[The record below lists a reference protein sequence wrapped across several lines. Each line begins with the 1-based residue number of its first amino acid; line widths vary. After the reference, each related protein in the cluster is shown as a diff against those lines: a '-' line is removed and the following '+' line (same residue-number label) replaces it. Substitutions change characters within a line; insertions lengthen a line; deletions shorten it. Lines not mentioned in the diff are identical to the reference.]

1 MGMSS
6 TMSGRPAWQDQPMRG
21 QQRTP
26 EPLNWQR
33 FDIAP
38 VWLTVIP
45 GGLILASLMISALV
59 GLPADTDA
67 FVALIVLSAAAFA
80 LQCTWVRRSTV
91 SGRARVLIVV
101 VQFALTAS
109 LIWLS
114 PFYGIYAFMGYLTA
128 LMMFTGACLWIAM
141 TANAVLAAVS
151 QIGGFDQLGRSWP
164 AFCVLVLINTGLV
177 VLFSWVGARRD
188 EEVARRE
195 AAVHELEQVQQRNVE
210 LQEQL
215 LLRAREQGVL
225 EERARLSREIHDTV
239 AQDLVAIVSQLE
251 AIDGTDWR
259 GRVDTAKDLA
269 RSGLGEARRAV
280 YALRSPMLDAQPLP
294 VAVTELVNAW
304 ATVHRL
310 AAHVEIA
317 GDPVPTDADQDLLRI
332 CQEAL
337 SNVSRHA
344 RARAVDVCLSY
355 VEEGVLLDIKDDGDG
370 FDPQRIRE
378 GNGLRGMRE
387 RVSSSGGTV
396 DIATEIGG
404 GCLVS
409 AVVPA

>member
-1 MGMSS
+1 M
-6 TMSGRPAWQDQPMRG
+6 
-21 QQRTP
+21 
-26 EPLNWQR
+26 
-33 FDIAP
+33 
-38 VWLTVIP
+38 
-45 GGLILASLMISALV
+45 
-59 GLPADTDA
+59 
-67 FVALIVLSAAAFA
+67 
-80 LQCTWVRRSTV
+80 
-91 SGRARVLIVV
+91 
-101 VQFALTAS
+101 
-109 LIWLS
+109 
-114 PFYGIYAFMGYLTA
+114 
-128 LMMFTGACLWIAM
+128 
-141 TANAVLAAVS
+141 
-151 QIGGFDQLGRSWP
+151 
-164 AFCVLVLINTGLV
+164 
-177 VLFSWVGARRD
+177 
-188 EEVARRE
+188 
-195 AAVHELEQVQQRNVE
+195 QQRNVE

-251 AIDGTDWR
+251 AIER
-259 GRVDTAKDLA
+259 HRLARPGRHTAKDLA